1 MTFIVKLAEY
11 PALRAGMNAKRQLHE
26 NSRTAALEIFAIKR
40 KLDFRMSLHTLH
52 IVQGLSHQ
60 RERLF
65 GKSDLNSIW
74 GFDVSCGIGLPQMF
88 YCKTRMLFWSYL
100 NVH

>member
-1 MTFIVKLAEY
+1 MFIVKLAEY

-26 NSRTAALEIFAIKR
+26 NSRTTALEIFAIKR

-65 GKSDLNSIW
+65 GKSDFLKTN
-74 GFDVSCGIGLPQMF
+74 GGLVF
-88 YCKTRMLFWSYL
+88 VK
-100 NVH
+100 

>member
-1 MTFIVKLAEY
+1 VKLAEY

-26 NSRTAALEIFAIKR
+26 NSRTTALEIFAIKR

-52 IVQGLSHQ
+52 IVQGLPHQ

-65 GKSDLNSIW
+65 GKSDFYSI
-74 GFDVSCGIGLPQMF
+74 
-88 YCKTRMLFWSYL
+88 LFLIFFHSFIQKPE
-100 NVH
+100 NPE

>member
-1 MTFIVKLAEY
+1 MRELFANRRI
-11 PALRAGMNAKRQLHE
+11 QLHE

-65 GKSDLNSIW
+65 GKYQLNITN
-74 GFDVSCGIGLPQMF
+74 Q
-88 YCKTRMLFWSYL
+88 Y
-100 NVH
+100 N

>member
-1 MTFIVKLAEY
+1 MKLAEY

-26 NSRTAALEIFAIKR
+26 NSRTTALEIFALWR
-40 KLDFRMSLHTLH
+40 KLDFRMSLHILH

-65 GKSDLNSIW
+65 GKSYLCLRALALGVFMFSELMA
-74 GFDVSCGIGLPQMF
+74 GLI
-88 YCKTRMLFWSYL
+88 
-100 NVH
+100 